1 MINEFLISLFSISIA
16 GSVLFFFVMLIDM
29 ILAVYEVSW
38 QYFIMRLLLLF
49 FLVPAIL
56 FPIIF
61 LVQRQPKVTYVNGE
75 DIKMWV
81 SSSEEV
87 INVVEKRWNWLSITI
102 ILFWFA
108 GFIIIFFKNSD
119 ERYADIKKV
128 RNISSKRKKYR
139 DSYIKE

>member
-75 DIKMWV
+75 DIKM
-81 SSSEEV
+81 
-87 INVVEKRWNWLSITI
+87 
-102 ILFWFA
+102 
-108 GFIIIFFKNSD
+108 
-119 ERYADIKKV
+119 
-128 RNISSKRKKYR
+128 
-139 DSYIKE
+139 